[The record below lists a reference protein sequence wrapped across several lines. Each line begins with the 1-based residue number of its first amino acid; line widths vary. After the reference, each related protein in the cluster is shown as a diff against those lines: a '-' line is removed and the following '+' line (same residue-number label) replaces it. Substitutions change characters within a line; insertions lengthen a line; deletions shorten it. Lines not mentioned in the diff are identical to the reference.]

1 MQIGWF
7 RGKKKKQKTK
17 AKQKKQKTKTNF
29 TCISTTT
36 AELFFSANKNTNE
49 FLLRLSLLS

>member
-7 RGKKKKQKTK
+7 RGKKKKKK
-17 AKQKKQKTKTNF
+17 PKRNKKSKKQKNF

-36 AELFFSANKNTNE
+36 AELFFSANKKY
-49 FLLRLSLLS
+49 